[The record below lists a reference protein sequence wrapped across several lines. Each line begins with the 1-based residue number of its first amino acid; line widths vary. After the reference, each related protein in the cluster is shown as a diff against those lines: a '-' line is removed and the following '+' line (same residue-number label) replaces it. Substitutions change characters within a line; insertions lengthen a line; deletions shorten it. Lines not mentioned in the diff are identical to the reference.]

1 MKKLQKI
8 ITVLQQNHPA
18 LPLLSKLHASGF
30 EAIVVGGAVRNA
42 LLSLPFQDID
52 ILTNAKIEQVQQL
65 FADSSAK
72 IVGKGFMLCLVNGVE
87 IASCRATS
95 KPWYA
100 GDFALRDLTV
110 NAMGFD
116 VKTQSLLDPFGGK
129 RDLENQLIRFTG
141 NPAER
146 LNEDPIRTIRACR
159 FAALISGTLEEK
171 SRLAIIDK
179 IIEQK
184 KNGVQFSGERVRLE
198 LIKAMQL
205 PKPSVFFRLLLE
217 IGILQQILPSLARC
231 ENLDG
236 GMFHGETVFEH
247 CLLTG
252 DALPKKRPLLRFTG
266 FMHDAGKFDAKQEIN
281 GKITFYNHES
291 KTENIEKDLQNLRFS
306 NQEQKFILSLIHSH
320 MYILEKDSSQKSI
333 RKLLANLLKK
343 DIDYR
348 DFLLLRIADK
358 NSNLAQNP
366 YTFSDVRF
374 RLKKLQDEIKKN
386 KQTKSLDINTLAL
399 NGHDITKYLHIPPG
413 RKIGKIKKMLFEF
426 VLENPEMNNKNDLYN
441 FLCTQKKKKEQK

>member
-8 ITVLQQNHPA
+8 ITVLRQNHPA
-18 LPLLSKLHASGF
+18 LPLLSKLHANGF
-30 EAIVVGGAVRNA
+30 KAIVVGGAVRNA

-52 ILTNAKIEQVQQL
+52 ILTNAKTEQVQQL

-95 KPWYA
+95 NPWYM
-100 GDFALRDLTV
+100 GDFALRDLTI

-116 VKTQSLLDPFGGK
+116 VKKQSLLDPFGGK
-129 RDLENQLIRFTG
+129 QDLKNQLVRFVG

-159 FAALISGTLEEK
+159 FTALIGGTLEEK

-179 IIEQK
+179 AIEQE
-184 KNGVQFSGERVRLE
+184 KNGIQFSGERVRLE
-198 LIKAMQL
+198 IIKAMQL

-236 GMFHGETVFEH
+236 GAFHGETVFEH

-252 DALPKKRPLLRFTG
+252 DALPRKRPLLRFTG
-266 FMHDAGKFDAKQEIN
+266 FVHDTGKFDAKQNIN
-281 GKITFYNHES
+281 DKITFYNHES
-291 KTENIEKDLQNLRFS
+291 KTKNIKKDLQNLRFS
-306 NQEQKFILSLIHSH
+306 NHEQEFILSLIHCH
-320 MYILEKDSSQKSI
+320 MYILEKNNSQKSI
-333 RKLLANLLKK
+333 RKLLANLLKRN
-343 DIDYR
+343 IDYR

-358 NSNLAQNP
+358 NSNLAQNN
-366 YTFSDVRF
+366 YTFSDIRF
-374 RLKKLQDEIKKN
+374 KLKKLQDEIKKD
-386 KQTKSLDINTLAL
+386 KQTKHLNINNLAL
-399 NGHDITKYLHIPPG
+399 NGHDIAQYLNIIPGPE
-413 RKIGKIKKMLFEF
+413 IGKIKKMLFEF

-441 FLCTQKKKKEQK
+441 FLYTQKKKKEQK